1 MVLNVILIFIAL
13 LQSVLYGYALVCV
26 CYFLS
31 HVRLF
36 VTPWT
41 VVHQLPL
48 NMGFS
53 RREY

>member
-13 LQSVLYGYALVCV
+13 LQSVRCCVCV

-41 VVHQLPL
+41 VVRQLPL